1 MTDPNP
7 TVRMPLPEEPSAP
20 APAPAAPADAGLPP
34 PARPSSGWV
43 APPPAARRPERH
55 DGRTGSIVFGAILL
69 AVGIWFFLERTLGLE
84 LPDIRWSQFWPV
96 ILIVIGGWLVL
107 GSWRSRRP

>member
-1 MTDPNP
+1 M
-7 TVRMPLPEEPSAP
+7 
-20 APAPAAPADAGLPP
+20 
-34 PARPSSGWV
+34 
-43 APPPAARRPERH
+43 
-55 DGRTGSIVFGAILL
+55 FGAIIL
-69 AVGIWFFLERTLGLE
+69 AIGLWFFLERTLGLE